1 MLSIIKSIF
10 TDFGDNWQ
18 QYLKSTRN
26 YLFAWGINFAIV
38 YFVATEEIGLCFI
51 IAMIMTQAYSSV
63 GLSLREMLK
72 TLIPIHQSLDNS
84 INSLFSSKDEHSEK
98 IEMLENKILEL
109 ESKIEEMQSQ

>member
-1 MLSIIKSIF
+1 MLQIIKSFF

-18 QYLKSTRN
+18 QYFKSTRN

-63 GLSLREMLK
+63 GLSLREMLE
-72 TLIPIHQSLDNS
+72 TLIPIHKSMDSN
-84 INSLFSSKDEHSEK
+84 INSLFSSREEHSEK
-98 IEMLENKILEL
+98 IERLENKILEL
-109 ESKIEEMQSQ
+109 ERKIEEIQS